1 MQFESM
7 EMTRD
12 EEPVF
17 DELYSLIST
26 ISGAKYAETRYHCR
40 IINEVNFS
48 NGEIELIRNVSNS
61 GCGIR
66 VLVDGCW
73 GFTSTSNI
81 SKDALKNALYE
92 AISIAKLLSGNKK
105 KKVEG
110 LAEVNQMARGH
121 LEARVKG
128 DLKNIDI
135 EQKIKTTKDAER
147 AARNYSEKIKSASC
161 IYREILDHKIIV
173 NTDGAEVQL
182 SDSKPEF
189 NVTTI
194 AAEGNETATISEG
207 IGITGGWD
215 DLFAKHDPL
224 DYAILA
230 SEKAV
235 KLLKANHVPGE
246 SATIILD
253 PGMVGLIAHE
263 AIGHMVEADFV
274 QSGSL
279 VNDKI
284 GQRVASDLVTLI
296 DSGESKTFP
305 KAAGTIAVDD
315 EGVRAENAV
324 IIENGYLESFLHN
337 RESAFIFDTK
347 PAGNA
352 RAYEYDD
359 DPLIRMRNTFLEP
372 KRDTVDDMLKETKHG
387 YLLKGARN
395 GQADANGEFMFAF
408 QEAYLIEKGEI
419 KELMKGASVS
429 GNAFDVLRSVDM
441 VGKDFAYD
449 MGTGYCGK
457 VQPMK
462 VDGGG
467 PHIRCFATVGG
478 LQ

>member
-1 MQFESM
+1 MQFETM
-7 EMTRD
+7 GMKRD
-12 EEPVF
+12 EAIF
-17 DELYSLIST
+17 DELYSLISK
-26 ISGAKYAETRYHCR
+26 ISGAKYAETRYQCR

-73 GFTSTSNI
+73 GFSSTSNI
-81 SKDALKNALYE
+81 STDALKNSLYE

-105 KKVEG
+105 KKVKG

-121 LEARVKG
+121 LKAEVKG
-128 DLKNIDI
+128 NLENIDI
-135 EQKIKTTKDAER
+135 EQKLKITKDTER

-182 SDSKPEF
+182 YDSKPEF
-189 NVTTI
+189 TVTTI
-194 AAEGNETATISEG
+194 AAEGKETATTSEG
-207 IGITGGWD
+207 IGVTGGWN

-235 KLLKANHVPGE
+235 KLLEAKYHLPGE
-246 SATIILD
+246 NTTIILD

-274 QSGSL
+274 FSGS
-279 VNDKI
+279 VVKDKI
-284 GQRVASDLVTLI
+284 GERVASDLVTLI

-305 KAAGTIAVDD
+305 NGAGTIPVDD
-315 EGVRAENAV
+315 EGVRAENTL
-324 IIENGYLESFLHN
+324 IIENGYLRSFLHN

-347 PAGNA
+347 PTGNA

-359 DPLIRMRNTFLEP
+359 DPLIRMRNTFIEP
-372 KRDTVDDMLKETKHG
+372 KRDMVDDMIKETKHG
-387 YLLKGARN
+387 YLLKGAKN

-429 GNAFDVLRSVDM
+429 GSAFDVLRSVDM

-457 VQPMK
+457 IQPMK

-467 PHIRCFATVGG
+467 PHIRCIATVGG

>member
-1 MQFESM
+1 M
-7 EMTRD
+7 
-12 EEPVF
+12 
-17 DELYSLIST
+17 
-26 ISGAKYAETRYHCR
+26 
-40 IINEVNFS
+40 
-48 NGEIELIRNVSNS
+48 RNVSNS

-81 SKDALKNALYE
+81 STDALKNSLNE

-110 LAEVNQMARGH
+110 LAEVNQMARG
-121 LEARVKG
+121 LMQAKVKG
-128 DLKNIDI
+128 NLENIDI
-135 EQKIKTTKDAER
+135 EQKVKVTKDTER

-161 IYREILDHKIIV
+161 VYREILDHKIIV

-182 SDSKPEF
+182 YDSKPEF
-189 NVTTI
+189 VVTTI

-207 IGITGGWD
+207 IGVTGGWN
-215 DLFAKHDPL
+215 DLFAKHAPL

-235 KLLKANHVPGE
+235 NLLEANHVSGE
-246 SATIILD
+246 STTIILD

-274 QSGSL
+274 LSGS
-279 VNDKI
+279 VAKDKL
-284 GQRVASDLVTLI
+284 GQH
-296 DSGESKTFP
+296 
-305 KAAGTIAVDD
+305 
-315 EGVRAENAV
+315 
-324 IIENGYLESFLHN
+324 IENGYLKSFLHN
-337 RESAFIFDTK
+337 RESAFVFDTR

-372 KRDTVDDMLKETKHG
+372 KRDTIDDMLRETKHG

-419 KELMKGASVS
+419 KELLKGASVS
-429 GNAFDVLRSVDM
+429 GGAFDVLRSVDM

-457 VQPMK
+457 IQPMK

-467 PHIRCFATVGG
+467 PHIRCTATVGG

>member
-1 MQFESM
+1 M
-7 EMTRD
+7 
-12 EEPVF
+12 
-17 DELYSLIST
+17 
-26 ISGAKYAETRYHCR
+26 
-40 IINEVNFS
+40 
-48 NGEIELIRNVSNS
+48 RNVSNS

-81 SKDALKNALYE
+81 STDALKNSLNE

-110 LAEVNQMARGH
+110 LAEVNQMARG
-121 LEARVKG
+121 LMQAKVKG
-128 DLKNIDI
+128 NLENIDI
-135 EQKIKTTKDAER
+135 EQKVKVTKDAER

-161 IYREILDHKIIV
+161 VYREILDHKIIV

-182 SDSKPEF
+182 YDSKPEF
-189 NVTTI
+189 VVTAI

-207 IGITGGWD
+207 IGVTGGWN

-230 SEKAV
+230 SEKAAN
-235 KLLKANHVPGE
+235 LLKANHVSGE
-246 SATIILD
+246 STTIILD

-274 QSGSL
+274 LSGS
-279 VNDKI
+279 VAKDKL
-284 GQRVASDLVTLI
+284 GQQVASELVTLT
-296 DSGESKTFP
+296 DSGESKTSP
-305 KAAGTIAVDD
+305 NGAGTIAVDD
-315 EGVRAENAV
+315 EGVVVEPVV
-324 IIENGYLESFLHN
+324 IIENGYLKSFLHN
-337 RESAFIFDTK
+337 RESAFVFDTR

-372 KRDTVDDMLKETKHG
+372 KRDTIDDMLKETKHG

-419 KELMKGASVS
+419 KELLKGASVS
-429 GNAFDVLRSVDM
+429 GGAFDVLRSVDM

-457 VQPMK
+457 IQPMK

-467 PHIRCFATVGG
+467 PHIRCTATVGG

>member
-1 MQFESM
+1 M
-7 EMTRD
+7 
-12 EEPVF
+12 
-17 DELYSLIST
+17 
-26 ISGAKYAETRYHCR
+26 
-40 IINEVNFS
+40 
-48 NGEIELIRNVSNS
+48 RNVSNS

-81 SKDALKNALYE
+81 STDSLQNSLNK

-105 KKVEG
+105 KKIEG
-110 LAEVNQMARGH
+110 LAEVNQMARGLKQTKVIGN
-121 LEARVKG
+121 LE
-128 DLKNIDI
+128 NIDI
-135 EQKIKTTKDAER
+135 EQKIKVTKDTER

-182 SDSKPEF
+182 YDSKPEF
-189 NVTTI
+189 VVTTI

-207 IGITGGWD
+207 IGVTGGWN

-224 DYAILA
+224 DYATLA
-230 SEKAV
+230 SDKAV
-235 KLLKANHVPGE
+235 NLLEANHLSGE
-246 SATIILD
+246 STTIILD

-274 QSGSL
+274 LSGS
-279 VNDKI
+279 VAKDKL
-284 GQRVASDLVTLI
+284 GQQVASELVTLT
-296 DSGESKTFP
+296 DSGESKTSP
-305 KAAGTIAVDD
+305 NGAGTIAVDD
-315 EGVRAENAV
+315 EGVGVEPVV
-324 IIENGYLESFLHN
+324 IIENGYLKSFLHN
-337 RESAFIFDTK
+337 RESAFVFDTR

-372 KRDTVDDMLKETKHG
+372 KRDTIDDMLRETKHG

-419 KELMKGASVS
+419 KELLKGASVS
-429 GNAFDVLRSVDM
+429 GGAFRVLRSVDM

-457 VQPMK
+457 IQPMK

-467 PHIRCFATVGG
+467 PHIRCTATVGG

>member
-1 MQFESM
+1 LKP
-7 EMTRD
+7 RD
-12 EEPVF
+12 EKPII
-17 DELYSLIST
+17 DRLYSLVSKS
-26 ISGAKYAETRYHCR
+26 SGASYAETRYHCR

-48 NGEIELIRNVSNS
+48 NGEIELMRNVSNS

-81 SKDALKNALYE
+81 STDALKNSLNE

-110 LAEVNQMARGH
+110 LAEVNQMARG
-121 LEARVKG
+121 LMQAKVKG
-128 DLKNIDI
+128 NLENIDI
-135 EQKIKTTKDAER
+135 EQKVKVTKDTER

-161 IYREILDHKIIV
+161 VYREILDHKIIV

-182 SDSKPEF
+182 YDSKPEF
-189 NVTTI
+189 VVTAI

-207 IGITGGWD
+207 IGVTGGWN
-215 DLFAKHDPL
+215 DLFAKHAPL

-235 KLLKANHVPGE
+235 NLLEANHVSGE
-246 SATIILD
+246 NTTIILD

-263 AIGHMVEADFV
+263 AIGHLVEADFV
-274 QSGSL
+274 LSGS
-279 VNDKI
+279 VARDKL
-284 GQRVASDLVTLI
+284 GQQVASELVTLI
-296 DSGESKTFP
+296 DSGESKTSP
-305 KAAGTIAVDD
+305 NGAGTIAVDD
-315 EGVRAENAV
+315 EGVGAESVV
-324 IIENGYLESFLHN
+324 IIEDGYLKSFLHN
-337 RESAFIFDTK
+337 RESAFVFDTR

-359 DPLIRMRNTFLEP
+359 DPLIRMRNTFIEP
-372 KRDTVDDMLKETKHG
+372 KRDTIDDMLRETKHG

-419 KELMKGASVS
+419 KELLKGASVS
-429 GNAFDVLRSVDM
+429 GGAFDVLRSVDM

-457 VQPMK
+457 IQPMK

-467 PHIRCFATVGG
+467 PHIRCAATVGG

>member
-1 MQFESM
+1 M
-7 EMTRD
+7 
-12 EEPVF
+12 PVF
-17 DELYSLIST
+17 DQLYSLVSK
-26 ISGAKYAETRYHCR
+26 SNGAKYVETRYHCR
-40 IINEVNFS
+40 IINELNFS
-48 NGEIELIRNVSNS
+48 NGEIELVRNVSNS

-81 SKDALKNALYE
+81 STDSLQNSLNK

-105 KKVEG
+105 KKIEG
-110 LAEVNQMARGH
+110 LAEVNQMATGMKQTK
-121 LEARVKG
+121 VKG
-128 DLKNIDI
+128 NLENIDI
-135 EQKIKTTKDAER
+135 EQKVKVTKDTER
-147 AARNYSEKIKSASC
+147 AAGNYSEKIKSASC

-182 SDSKPEF
+182 YDSKPEF
-189 NVTTI
+189 VVTAI
-194 AAEGNETATISEG
+194 AAEGNETATITEG
-207 IGITGGWD
+207 IGVTGGWN

-224 DYAILA
+224 DYATLA
-230 SEKAV
+230 SDKV
-235 KLLKANHVPGE
+235 VNLLKANHISGE
-246 SATIILD
+246 STTLVLD

-274 QSGSL
+274 LSGS
-279 VNDKI
+279 VAKDKI
-284 GQRVASDLVTLI
+284 GQQVASELVTLV
-296 DSGESKTFP
+296 DSGESKTSP
-305 KAAGTIAVDD
+305 NGAGTIAVDD
-315 EGVRAENAV
+315 EGVGVESVV
-324 IIENGYLESFLHN
+324 IIENGYLKSFLHN
-337 RESAFIFDTK
+337 RESAFVFETR

-359 DPLIRMRNTFLEP
+359 DPLIRMRNTFPQP
-372 KRDTVDDMLKETKHG
+372 KCHTVDDMLKETQHG
-387 YLLKGARN
+387 YLLNGAKN

-408 QEAYLIEKGEI
+408 QEGYLIEKGEI
-419 KELMKGASVS
+419 KELVKGASVS

-457 VQPMK
+457 IQPMK

-467 PHIRCFATVGG
+467 PHIRCVATVGG

>member
-1 MQFESM
+1 M
-7 EMTRD
+7 ERTKD
-12 EEPVF
+12 EERVF
-17 DELYSLIST
+17 DNLYSLIAT

-81 SKDALKNALYE
+81 SKEALKNALYE

-110 LAEVNQMARGH
+110 LAEVNQMARGR

-128 DLKNIDI
+128 DLKNIDFD
-135 EQKIKTTKDAER
+135 QKIKITKNAEQ
-147 AARNYSEKIKSASC
+147 AARTYSEKIKSASC
-161 IYREILDHKIIV
+161 VYREILDHKIIL
-173 NTDGAEVQL
+173 NTDGAEVEL
-182 SDSKPEF
+182 YDSKPEF

-194 AAEGNETATISEG
+194 AVEGTESATISEG
-207 IGITGGWD
+207 IGITGGWE

-224 DYAILA
+224 DYGIIA

-235 KLLKANHVPGE
+235 KLLNANHVSGE
-246 SATIILD
+246 STTIILD

-263 AIGHMVEADFV
+263 AIGHMAEADFV
-274 QSGSL
+274 LSGSL

-284 GQRVASDLVTLI
+284 GEKVASDLVTII

-305 KAAGTIAVDD
+305 QGAGTIAVDD

-337 RESAFIFDTK
+337 RESAFVFDTNST
-347 PAGNA
+347 GNA

-372 KRDTVDDMLKETKHG
+372 RCDTLDDMLKETKHG

-419 KELMKGASVS
+419 KELLKGASVS
-429 GNAFDVLRSVDM
+429 GRAFDVLRSVDM

-457 VQPMK
+457 IQPMK

>member
-1 MQFESM
+1 M
-7 EMTRD
+7 
-12 EEPVF
+12 
-17 DELYSLIST
+17 
-26 ISGAKYAETRYHCR
+26 
-40 IINEVNFS
+40 
-48 NGEIELIRNVSNS
+48 RNVSNS

-81 SKDALKNALYE
+81 STDSLQNSLNK

-105 KKVEG
+105 KKIEG
-110 LAEVNQMARGH
+110 LAEVNQMARGLKQTKVIGN
-121 LEARVKG
+121 LE
-128 DLKNIDI
+128 NIDI
-135 EQKIKTTKDAER
+135 EQKIKVTKDTER

-182 SDSKPEF
+182 YDSKPEF
-189 NVTTI
+189 VVTTI

-207 IGITGGWD
+207 IGVTGGWN

-224 DYAILA
+224 DYATLA
-230 SEKAV
+230 SDTAV
-235 KLLKANHVPGE
+235 NLLDANHLSGE
-246 SATIILD
+246 STTIILD

-274 QSGSL
+274 LSGS
-279 VNDKI
+279 VAKDKL
-284 GQRVASDLVTLI
+284 GQQVASELVTLT
-296 DSGESKTFP
+296 DSGESKTSP
-305 KAAGTIAVDD
+305 NGAGTIAVDD
-315 EGVRAENAV
+315 EGVGVEPVV
-324 IIENGYLESFLHN
+324 IIENGYLKSFLHN
-337 RESAFIFDTK
+337 RESAFVFDTR

-372 KRDTVDDMLKETKHG
+372 KCDRVDDMLKETKHG
-387 YLLKGARN
+387 YLLNGARN

-419 KELMKGASVS
+419 KELVKGASVS

-457 VQPMK
+457 IQPMK

-467 PHIRCFATVGG
+467 PHIRCIATVGG

>member
-1 MQFESM
+1 
-7 EMTRD
+7 
-12 EEPVF
+12 
-17 DELYSLIST
+17 
-26 ISGAKYAETRYHCR
+26 
-40 IINEVNFS
+40 
-48 NGEIELIRNVSNS
+48 
-61 GCGIR
+61 
-66 VLVDGCW
+66 
-73 GFTSTSNI
+73 
-81 SKDALKNALYE
+81 
-92 AISIAKLLSGNKK
+92 
-105 KKVEG
+105 
-110 LAEVNQMARGH
+110 MARGLKQAKVIGN
-121 LEARVKG
+121 LE
-128 DLKNIDI
+128 NIDI
-135 EQKIKTTKDAER
+135 EQKVKVTKDAKW

-182 SDSKPEF
+182 YDSKPEF
-189 NVTTI
+189 VVTTI

-207 IGITGGWD
+207 IGVTGGWN

-224 DYAILA
+224 DYATLA
-230 SEKAV
+230 SDKAV
-235 KLLKANHVPGE
+235 NLLKANHLSGE
-246 SATIILD
+246 STTIILD

-274 QSGSL
+274 LSGS
-279 VNDKI
+279 VAKDKI
-284 GQRVASDLVTLI
+284 GQQVASELVTLI
-296 DSGESKTFP
+296 DSGESKTSP
-305 KAAGTIAVDD
+305 NGAGTIAVDD
-315 EGVRAENAV
+315 EGVGVEPVV
-324 IIENGYLESFLHN
+324 IIENGYLKSFLHN
-337 RESAFIFDTK
+337 RESAFVFDTR

-372 KRDTVDDMLKETKHG
+372 KRDTIDDMLRETKHG

-419 KELMKGASVS
+419 KELLKGASVS
-429 GNAFDVLRSVDM
+429 GGAFDVLRSVDM

-457 VQPMK
+457 IQPMK

-467 PHIRCFATVGG
+467 PHIRCTATVGG